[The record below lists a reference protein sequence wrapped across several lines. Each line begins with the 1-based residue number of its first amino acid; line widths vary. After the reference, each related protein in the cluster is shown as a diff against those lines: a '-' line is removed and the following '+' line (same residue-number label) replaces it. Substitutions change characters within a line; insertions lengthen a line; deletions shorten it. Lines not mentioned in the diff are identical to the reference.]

1 MTAKVK
7 SSRYTVHVLAKALD
21 LLDML
26 AQHGSLS
33 LTELC
38 QALGQPKSSVFRYL
52 VTLEEHGYVRRSPNT
67 EEYSLGI
74 KLIKLGRAVT
84 TQFTMHEAAV
94 PFMRHLQDTFRETV
108 NLAILE
114 EGKVVYLEIL
124 EGTQSIRMAARPG
137 QRDFA
142 HSTAIGKAIL
152 AYSPDSEVEG
162 VIKRYGLPAL
172 TNSTITSIERL
183 QAELAQVREIGYA
196 VDNIENE
203 AGVRCVG
210 APVFNHEGSVVAGI
224 SISGPADRLSGS
236 KIEMIGKE
244 LVLSAR
250 SISEHLGYHNL
261 PPIRSRE

>member
-1 MTAKVK
+1 MSTKVK
-7 SSRYTVHVLAKALD
+7 RSRYTIHVLAKALD
-21 LLDML
+21 LLDVL
-26 AQHGSLS
+26 SRHGSLS

-38 QALGQPKSSVFRYL
+38 QELGQPKSSVFRYL

-67 EEYSLGI
+67 EEFSLGI
-74 KLIKLGRAVT
+74 KLIELGRAVT
-84 TQFTMHEAAV
+84 TQFTVHEAAA
-94 PFMRHLQDTFRETV
+94 PFMRRLQETFRETV

-114 EGKVVYLEIL
+114 AGKVVYLEIL

-162 VIKRYGLPAL
+162 VIRRYGLPAL
-172 TNSTITSIERL
+172 TNSTLTTVERL
-183 QAELAQVREIGYA
+183 KAELAQVRETGYA

-203 AGVRCVG
+203 VGVRCVG
-210 APVFNHEGSVVAGI
+210 APVFNHEGNVIAGI

-250 SISEHLGYHNL
+250 SISEHLGYDSPFLN
-261 PPIRSRE
+261 RR